1 VITVR
6 PHRIAVQR
14 AVEWAQ
20 KQIKMHDPK
29 YGVHLAT
36 LRDEVQWLQ
45 ARRESVL
52 TALREVRT
60 GGVIPVKPVQDL
72 LTEAER

>member
-1 VITVR
+1 
-6 PHRIAVQR
+6 
-14 AVEWAQ
+14 
-20 KQIKMHDPK
+20 
-29 YGVHLAT
+29 
-36 LRDEVQWLQ
+36 VQWLQ

-60 GGVIPVKPVQDL
+60 GGVIPVKTVQDL

>member
-1 VITVR
+1 
-6 PHRIAVQR
+6 
-14 AVEWAQ
+14 
-20 KQIKMHDPK
+20 MHDPK

-60 GGVIPVKPVQDL
+60 GGVIPVKTVQDL